1 MTTYVLK
8 GTIRDSQKK
17 PVGGVK
23 VQAMESDQKWFEDRN
38 DDLLDS
44 KWVDDDGT
52 FQISFDTQQFQDG
65 GWLEG
70 KPDIYLIVRNSQGQI
85 VHTTEVRRGVDLS
98 DIENLTFNITIE
110 SLEKHSA
117 KPLPPDPYATNNERV
132 IAAFGRLGDVSQ
144 FQPEDTIR
152 ILRLLTSSING
163 WSLYTRE
170 YMWSKIGYDGPQVP
184 RYPWRE
190 QSHSH
195 KLSWEKNAND

>member
-1 MTTYVLK
+1 
-8 GTIRDSQKK
+8 
-17 PVGGVK
+17 
-23 VQAMESDQKWFEDRN
+23 
-38 DDLLDS
+38 
-44 KWVDDDGT
+44 
-52 FQISFDTQQFQDG
+52 
-65 GWLEG
+65 
-70 KPDIYLIVRNSQGQI
+70 LIVRNSQGQI
-85 VHTTEVRRGVDLS
+85 VHTTEIRRGVDVS
-98 DIENLTFNITIE
+98 DIENLTFSITID
-110 SLEKHSA
+110 SLEKRPA

-190 QSHSH
+190 QGHSH